1 MGKMAVLI
9 NGEFREFEIAVKS
22 WKFINEI
29 DCDFYVST
37 WSKCIQKNKNLGIY
51 IEEEVTEERI
61 RKILPNANILISN
74 IDDYDFSFE
83 TSWHNAKQIFHWKN
97 TVRMMKESR
106 IQYDSVMMTRPDNY
120 LGYAFDSKD
129 YLNMNEEKTLH
140 GPLAIHV
147 SGPNKEYFVLDFFFV
162 GSIDSIS
169 KMVETL
175 PDIMNDNIHGVLS
188 KHILNL
194 DMFVKPIQ
202 NFTQVLVRPTVREYE
217 NIDLNIINEKYWE
230 WGQNNYNWE

>member
-1 MGKMAVLI
+1 MLI
-9 NGEFREFEIAVKS
+9 
-22 WKFINEI
+22 
-29 DCDFYVST
+29 YV
-37 WSKCIQKNKNLGIY
+37 I
-51 IEEEVTEERI
+51 
-61 RKILPNANILISN
+61 PNAAVPNTEYVCDSQATIDARPKDHKTGEYYIPADLCSIGGEPEANALLTTNQQTWLTKQADLFTVDLQTTVEGGIVWTVVDLATQESN
-74 IDDYDFSFE
+74 TD
-83 TSWHNAKQIFHWKN
+83 
-97 TVRMMKESR
+97 
-106 IQYDSVMMTRPDNY
+106 
-120 LGYAFDSKD
+120 
-129 YLNMNEEKTLH
+129 
-140 GPLAIHV
+140 
-147 SGPNKEYFVLDFFFV
+147 KEYFVLDFFFV